1 MNRNGGERL
10 PYTRASVN
18 FRKRSSPFTDD
29 YNPLSG
35 RHLRVKAFENRKVH
49 QCIFRNLIT
58 DNKHTGE
65 GKVKAYFEQSLH
77 TKPTHT
83 HHLATTR

>member
-1 MNRNGGERL
+1 MAGTIAL
-10 PYTRASVN
+10 YARASVD
-18 FRKRSSPFTDD
+18 FRKRSSPFTDIH
-29 YNPLSG
+29 NPLSG

-49 QCIFRNLIT
+49 RCIFRNLIT